1 MPTFTLK
8 DPKKMGDNDPKYGQS
23 YWAYTHESQLPV
35 KFNLMEGTVSDG
47 QKITCEEAAT
57 KTSSKGT
64 DYQQLRKVKPVGSDP
79 LYEDNTTFAK
89 PAYQPR
95 EDRHEAIKAQW
106 AIGQAVQLHIAVT
119 AKGGEEAQ
127 SIEATAKEFFAMVDR
142 VKSSEPKTAAYAPAT
157 GGGVAKGYDTF
168 KQAGEAV
175 KAKQDTP
182 VSNAEVDSL
191 IASGEE
197 INLDDIPF

>member
-8 DPKKMGDNDPKYGQS
+8 DPKKMGDHDPKYGQS

-64 DYQQLRKVKPVGSDP
+64 DYQQLRKVKPFTNEEQPAQTS
-79 LYEDNTTFAK
+79 FK

-95 EDRHEAIKAQW
+95 EDHHEAIKAQW
-106 AIGQAVQLHIAVT
+106 AIGQAVSVYKDKVDEVET
-119 AKGGEEAQ
+119 YAK
-127 SIEATAKEFFAMVDR
+127 TLFKMVDR
-142 VKSSEPKTAAYAPAT
+142 VKADEPTQP
-157 GGGVAKGYDTF
+157 
-168 KQAGEAV
+168 
-175 KAKQDTP
+175 KQDTP
-182 VSNAEVDSL
+182 VSNEEMDSL
-191 IASGEE
+191 INSGEP

>member
-8 DPKKMGDNDPKYGQS
+8 DPKKMGDHDPKYGQS

-35 KFNLMEGTVSDG
+35 KFNLMEGSVSDG

-95 EDRHEAIKAQW
+95 EDHHEAIKAQW
-106 AIGQAVQLHIAVT
+106 AIGQAVQVFISE
-119 AKGGEEAQ
+119 KGKSLDQVE
-127 SIEATAKEFFAMVDR
+127 IDAKEFYAMVDR
-142 VKSSEPKTAAYAPAT
+142 VKAGEQPKT
-157 GGGVAKGYDTF
+157 GYDTF

-175 KAKQDTP
+175 KAKQEDAVQVTDTQMDEP
-182 VSNAEVDSL
+182 
-191 IASGEE
+191 

>member
-8 DPKKMGDNDPKYGQS
+8 DPKKMGDHDPKYGQS

-35 KFNLMEGTVSDG
+35 KFNLMEGSVSDG

-95 EDRHEAIKAQW
+95 EDHHEAIKAQW
-106 AIGQAVQLHIAVT
+106 AIGQAVQLMLPSSAKNALSPAVLEDT
-119 AKGGEEAQ
+119 AKM
-127 SIEATAKEFFAMVDR
+127 FFAMVDR
-142 VKSSEPKTAAYAPAT
+142 VKSSEQPKTPPT
-157 GGGVAKGYDTF
+157 GSGVGVAKGYDTF

-175 KAKQDTP
+175 KAKQDTT
-182 VSNAEVDSL
+182 VSNEEMESI
-191 IASGEE
+191 IASGEP

>member
-1 MPTFTLK
+1 
-8 DPKKMGDNDPKYGQS
+8 MGDHDPKYGQS

-35 KFNLMEGTVSDG
+35 KFNLMEGSVSDG

-95 EDRHEAIKAQW
+95 EDHHEAIKAQW

-127 SIEATAKEFFAMVDR
+127 SIEDTAKELFAMVDR
-142 VKSSEPKTAAYAPAT
+142 VKVGEQPKS
-157 GGGVAKGYDTF
+157 GYDAF

-182 VSNAEVDSL
+182 VSNEEVDSL
-191 IASGEE
+191 INSGEE
-197 INLDDIPF
+197 ISLADIPF

>member
-35 KFNLMEGTVSDG
+35 KFNLMEGSVSDG

-95 EDRHEAIKAQW
+95 EDHHEAIKAQW
-106 AIGQAVQLHIAVT
+106 AIGQAVQVFISE
-119 AKGGEEAQ
+119 KGKSLDQVE
-127 SIEATAKEFFAMVDR
+127 IDAKEFYGMVER
-142 VKSSEPKTAAYAPAT
+142 VKSSEPKT
-157 GGGVAKGYDTF
+157 GYNTF

-182 VSNAEVDSL
+182 VSNEEVDSL
-191 IASGEE
+191 INSGEE
-197 INLDDIPF
+197 ISLADIPF

>member
-8 DPKKMGDNDPKYGQS
+8 DPKKLGDHDPKYGQS

-35 KFNLMEGTVSDG
+35 KFNLMEGSVSDG

-64 DYQQLRKVKPVGSDP
+64 DYQQLRKVKPVGAEQPEQAS
-79 LYEDNTTFAK
+79 FSK

-95 EDRHEAIKAQW
+95 EDHHEAIKAQW
-106 AIGQAVQLHIAVT
+106 AIGQAIAAHGSFEGAVIENLAKQLY
-119 AKGGEEAQ
+119 
-127 SIEATAKEFFAMVDR
+127 AMVDR
-142 VKSSEPKTAAYAPAT
+142 VKGSEPKTAAFAPAT

-182 VSNAEVDSL
+182 VSNEEVDSL
-191 IASGEE
+191 INSGEE
-197 INLDDIPF
+197 ISLADIPF

>member
-8 DPKKMGDNDPKYGQS
+8 DPKKMGDHDPKYGQS

-64 DYQQLRKVKPVGSDP
+64 DYQQLRKVKPFTNEEQPAQTS
-79 LYEDNTTFAK
+79 FK
-89 PAYQPR
+89 PAYEPR
-95 EDRHEAIKAQW
+95 EDHHEAIKAQW
-106 AIGQAVQLHIAVT
+106 AIGQAVQLMLPSSAKNALSPAVLEDT
-119 AKGGEEAQ
+119 AKM
-127 SIEATAKEFFAMVDR
+127 FFAMVDR
-142 VKSSEPKTAAYAPAT
+142 VKSSEPKT
-157 GGGVAKGYDTF
+157 GYDTF

-175 KAKQDTP
+175 KAKQDTT
-182 VSNAEVDSL
+182 VSNEEMESI
-191 IASGEE
+191 IASGEP